1 MQQNPV
7 VVTSTEGQMVLNNPL
22 LLQWIGSFFTIPAN
36 ATIHPTLFA
45 GWVGIFLTA
54 VNLLPAGQLDGGHV
68 ARAILK
74 DKAKYAS
81 WAVIIALIG
90 LSFYYNYTGWILFAV
105 LILLLIGTQHQP
117 PLNELSPL
125 DTKRKLLGI
134 LVLFI
139 FIISFAPVPF
149 SG

>member
-1 MQQNPV
+1 M
-7 VVTSTEGQMVLNNPL
+7 LNNPL

-36 ATIHPTLFA
+36 AITHPTLFA

-74 DKAKYAS
+74 DKHKYMS
-81 WAVIIALIG
+81 WVVIIALIG
-90 LSFYYNYTGWILFAV
+90 LSLYYNYTGWIFFAI

-117 PLNELSPL
+117 P
-125 DTKRKLLGI
+125 DH
-134 LVLFI
+134 LF
-139 FIISFAPVPF
+139 FKESE
-149 SG
+149 GRYL